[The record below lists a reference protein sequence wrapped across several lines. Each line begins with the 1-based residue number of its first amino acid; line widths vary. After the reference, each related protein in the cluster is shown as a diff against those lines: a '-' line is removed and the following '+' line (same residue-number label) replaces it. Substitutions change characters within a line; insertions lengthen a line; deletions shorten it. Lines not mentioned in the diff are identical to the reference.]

1 MGGWKTREAPG
12 PRGQGCGIL
21 PKICCFILNK
31 LAVLFVYPYWEYKYH
46 KCLFPWSGKGKM
58 VDRWPKRCCL
68 LPVPSPSYRALTE
81 TVGDFNMMR
90 HKWLR
95 GRLLLTWVKSHF
107 SIASQSWSLQSR
119 RGSRINTDWFSTSRE
134 VRGHDPLGNVL
145 AFNSPKSPFLGFRV
159 IQTGHLLTALTIFQ
173 ISTWKV

>member
-21 PKICCFILNK
+21 PKICYFVLNK
-31 LAVLFVYPYWEYKYH
+31 LAVLFVYPYREYKYH

-58 VDRWPKRCCL
+58 VDGWPGRCCL

-90 HKWLR
+90 HKWLW

-119 RGSRINTDWFSTSRE
+119 RGSRINTDWFSSSRE